1 MTTLFHNIPS
11 TKTAQLTGVDFALRA
26 RCVRNPVVDAVAT
39 GVAMAYGITPT
50 DRNLHALAARCA
62 G

>member
-1 MTTLFHNIPS
+1 MTTSFHHIPS
-11 TKTAQLTGVDFALRA
+11 LKTAQLSGADFAQRT
-26 RCVRNPVVDAVAT
+26 RRVGNPVVDAVGA
-39 GVAMAYGITPT
+39 GRAMAYGITLT